1 MRGKFEASIFQRIF
15 LEYAGSREEYE
26 KNILELFKKNIVFM
40 LMEKALTKA
49 TKDSAVHGVDKNQ
62 YLLCSSVVKAD
73 ERNYYTVKVLQTGLD
88 ESQAKAAALART
100 AVAAVRRHRL
110 GWPRR
115 CGREGCQDT

>member
-1 MRGKFEASIFQRIF
+1 MSAIET
-15 LEYAGSREEYE
+15 L
-26 KNILELFKKNIVFM
+26 V
-40 LMEKALTKA
+40 EKALTKA